1 MTQTPDELA
10 LQVAQAM
17 YAEDEA
23 TRNLGIEL
31 IDCRVGYA
39 RMRMKVR
46 PEFTNGHKICHGGYQ
61 FLLADSAFAFACNS
75 YNQKAVAA
83 ACNIDF
89 LRAVAVGE
97 ILQADARMI
106 QQGKRT
112 GVYDVQVTNEAGE
125 TVALMRGKS
134 ARIPGTV
141 LPENMAD
148 TSLMPEVK

>member
-1 MTQTPDELA
+1 MALHPDELA

-17 YAEDEA
+17 YADDQTSQE
-23 TRNLGIEL
+23 LGIEL
-31 IDCRVGYA
+31 LDCKEGYA
-39 RMRMKVR
+39 RMQMKVR
-46 PEFTNGHKICHGGYQ
+46 PEFTNGHSICHGGFQ

-83 ACNIDF
+83 GCNIDF
-89 LRAVAVGE
+89 LRAVQVGE
-97 ILQADARMI
+97 ILEAEARMI

-112 GVYDVQVTNEAGE
+112 GIYDVRVTNQAGD

-141 LPENMAD
+141 L
-148 TSLMPEVK
+148 TEVSEGP